1 MQEAMVLIERME
13 AALADAAGVIEHL
26 RQTISQM
33 DSELTSM
40 KVERDGDLA
49 ELQSITASMANRVA
63 AIESR
68 IAARGR

>member
-13 AALADAAGVIEHL
+13 AALADAAVVIENL
-26 RQTISQM
+26 RQAISQM
-33 DSELTSM
+33 DSELTSI

-49 ELQSITASMANRVA
+49 ELQSITASLANRVA
-63 AIESR
+63 AIEAR